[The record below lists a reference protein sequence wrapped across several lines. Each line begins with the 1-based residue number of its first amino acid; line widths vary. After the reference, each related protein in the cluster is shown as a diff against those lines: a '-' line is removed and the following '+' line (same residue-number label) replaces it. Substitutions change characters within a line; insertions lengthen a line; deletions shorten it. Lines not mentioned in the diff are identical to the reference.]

1 MLHKI
6 AFLRQDTDPVF
17 RVTTLAN
24 LAHLPVIQADQIT
37 QFELILKFSA
47 DKLMLQ
53 LIDEDAPGPIYADFL
68 AGKLAHRRLYGGGK
82 NQLLAKAVGLHK
94 FKSPRVVDVT
104 AGLGQD
110 SFILACLGCDV
121 QMIERSPIIA
131 ALVADA
137 LQRAQQDGAF
147 AHLQLQLIAADSI
160 RFLKTLAETDYPD
173 IIYLDPMFPSRSK
186 SALVKKEMRVLRTVV
201 GDDIDA
207 DALFQ
212 LAMRIARRRVVV
224 KRSRYAPL
232 LADLTP
238 TLQYKGQS
246 SRFDVYVIAS
256 KN

>member
-1 MLHKI
+1 MFQKI
-6 AFLRQDTDPVF
+6 AILRQDADPIV
-17 RVTTLAN
+17 RTTKLASQ
-24 LAHLPVIQADQIT
+24 LHLPVIQADQIT
-37 QFELILKFSA
+37 QYELILKFEA
-47 DKLMLQ
+47 EKLMLQ
-53 LIDEDAPGPIYADFL
+53 LIDDDAPGPVYADFL

-94 FKSPRVVDVT
+94 VKSPRVIDVT

-137 LQRAQQDGAF
+137 LERAQHDAVF
-147 AHLQLQLIAADSI
+147 ASLHLQLIAADSI
-160 RFLKTLAETDYPD
+160 HFLNNLSSADYPD
-173 IIYLDPMFPSRSK
+173 VIYLDPMFPSRSK

-207 DALFQ
+207 DALFK
-212 LAMRIARRRVVV
+212 LALKIARKRVVV
-224 KRSRYAPL
+224 KRSRHAPL
-232 LADLTP
+232 LADATP

-246 SRFDVYVIAS
+246 SRFDVYIIAS